1 MEATKKGWE
10 KHWKRLDTPS
20 AFSKFAQFFRLNFRA
35 RAVRQAFR
43 KHFPATGTFVETGS
57 GSSQTS
63 YRIPREGKTLIAVD
77 YAQRPLDIAKR
88 FVDKTVKADIRKMP
102 FKKDSIDGIW
112 NLGVME
118 HFTAKERAV
127 IFKEF
132 RRVLKPGGRIVLFWP
147 TPHASDRIVLS
158 MVSSVYRFF
167 GVAKTFFP
175 DEPGRITPWQARAE
189 LQQNKF
195 KPQAAY
201 MPFWDCWTEMI
212 VVGEK

>member
-1 MEATKKGWE
+1 MKASKQGWE
-10 KHWKRLDTPS
+10 KHWKLLDTPS

-35 RAVRQAFR
+35 RAVRRAFIKHLPR
-43 KHFPATGTFVETGS
+43 KGTFVETGS

-88 FVDKTVKADIRKMP
+88 FVDKTVKADIRKLP
-102 FKKDSIDGIW
+102 FKKNSVDGIW

-118 HFTAKERAV
+118 HFTMEQRKK

-132 RRVLKPGGRIVLFWP
+132 HRVLKPGGRIVIFWP
-147 TPHASDRIVLS
+147 TPHASDKIFLA
-158 MVSSVYRFF
+158 MVSSTYKFF
-167 GVAKTFFP
+167 GVTKQFFP

-189 LQQNKF
+189 LQQNNFTPK
-195 KPQAAY
+195 AAY
-201 MPFWDCWTEMI
+201 MPFWDCWTQMI